1 MRYRLSELA
10 EQDLLELWLHVAADA
25 GPERADGVIDVI
37 VSRFELLAE
46 HPELG
51 RSRPEFGKGVRS
63 LPAGNHVIYYRFD
76 DEPQIARVLH
86 GRRDQLAAWQ
96 DS

>member
-1 MRYRLSELA
+1 MRYRLPELA

-51 RSRPEFGKGVRS
+51 RSRPEFGKADMAPEFLHDSVRIT
-63 LPAGNHVIYYRFD
+63 A
-76 DEPQIARVLH
+76 
-86 GRRDQLAAWQ
+86 
-96 DS
+96 